1 MALVVLTALVA
12 LVILGFLFSK
22 TPLRT
27 LRYFFLGP
35 IQNIYY
41 FGNMLNSAIPLI
53 FGGLGASIAM
63 RSNKLNLGGEG
74 QVYIGGF
81 VSVIAGLALAPL
93 GIAGVALALLA
104 GAIAAG
110 LVSGVSGFLKTKWDT
125 SELTTSFLLSNALLL
140 IIDYLI
146 TGPFLDSETSLQS
159 TAKIAQWLRLPKI
172 LPPSSLS
179 AALFFAVA
187 AIILVYFFLYRT
199 LMGYEMRISGLDETF
214 ARYGGVNTAKSGV
227 LAMFLS
233 GALYG
238 IGGGVAIYGT
248 YYAAIKGF
256 SAGMGWNGLAV
267 ALIARSRPQ
276 AIIPA
281 AIFFAWIESGA
292 YLAMQFSD
300 VTIELASITQSV
312 VFFMASS
319 TVLRAIF
326 APRSK

>member
-1 MALVVLTALVA
+1 MTLIVLTALMA
-12 LVILGFLFSK
+12 LVILAFLFSE

-53 FGGLGASIAM
+53 FGGLGASIAI
-63 RSNKLNLGGEG
+63 RSNNLNLGGEG

-81 VSVIAGLALAPL
+81 VSTIAALAFAPL
-93 GIAGVALALLA
+93 GIGGAALALLT

-110 LVSGVSGFLKTKWDT
+110 FVSGVSGFLKTKWGA
-125 SELTTSFLLSNALLL
+125 SELTTTFLLSNVLVL

-159 TAKIAQWLRLPKI
+159 TAKIAQWFRLPKI

-179 AALFFAVA
+179 AALFFAIA
-187 AIILVYFFLYRT
+187 AVILVYFFLFHT
-199 LMGYEMRISGLDETF
+199 LMGYEMRIAGINGTF
-214 ARYGGVNTAKSGV
+214 ARYGGVNIAKSSV

-233 GALYG
+233 GAFYG
-238 IGGGVAIYGT
+238 MGGGMAIYGT

-256 SAGMGWNGLAV
+256 SVGIGWNGLAV
-267 ALIARSRPQ
+267 ALIAHSRPQ

-312 VFFMASS
+312 VFFMISS
-319 TVLRAIF
+319 AVLRNIF
-326 APRSK
+326 TPRSK